1 MSRES
6 IYKNYQPAI
15 RPDDSIKDP
24 GYWFIFKKYKM
35 LVEEADNDI
44 SIPYGKSLE
53 ELKIKPVRTN
63 YLGTLK
69 GQPTYAAEVATETE
83 APKKM
88 TFMDL
93 RRLYD
98 FLDEDIYLLAGKAL
112 QINLWDRNHQFC
124 GRCGTPTENSKRDM
138 AKVCSQCGF
147 RSYARLSPAVI
158 TAIIKDGEILMA
170 RHGYRGGM
178 YGLIAGFVEPGET
191 LEEAVEREIMEE
203 VGLKVK
209 NVKLFGNQPWPF
221 PHSLMVGFTAA
232 YESGEIKV
240 DGREITSAKWFTP
253 EELPRIPS
261 KVSIASEL
269 IDWFIE
275 KNSKS

>member
-6 IYKNYQPAI
+6 IYKNYQPANN
-15 RPDDSIKDP
+15 PENSTEAP

-35 LVEEADNDI
+35 LVEESDNNTK
-44 SIPYGKSLE
+44 IPYAENLD
-53 ELKIKPVRTN
+53 ELGLPPVRTN

-69 GQPTYAAEVATETE
+69 GHPAYAVEVTRETE
-83 APKKM
+83 APQGM
-88 TFMDL
+88 AFMDL

-98 FLDEDIYLLAGKAL
+98 FLDEDIYLLAGKAI
-112 QINLWDRNHQFC
+112 QVNFWDRNHQYC

-138 AKVCSQCGF
+138 AKVCPQCGF
-147 RSYARLSPAVI
+147 RSYTRLSPAVI
-158 TAIIKDGEILMA
+158 TAIIKDGKILMA
-170 RHGYRGGM
+170 KHGYRGGM

-191 LEEAVEREIMEE
+191 LEEAVERETMEE

-221 PHSLMVGFTAA
+221 PHSLMVGFTA
-232 YESGEIKV
+232 EHDSGKINV
-240 DGREITSAKWFTP
+240 DGMEITDAKWFSP
-253 EELPRIPS
+253 EDLPRMPS

-269 IDWFIE
+269 IDWFVE
-275 KNSKS
+275 KYS